1 MTKFVCPLPAP
12 DLDADT
18 APPPAD
24 AAWWRLPFT
33 ENADGFLYEVV
44 TDGAADRDDSTF
56 ISWEFFNDDDTVVEV
71 GPELTTQARIV
82 ERGSRGHVDF
92 LIVAPLS
99 PSPSWRRLTDPGD
112 HVHPE
117 DKTGE
122 WWFAGP
128 GRGWRERER
137 RRA

>member
-12 DLDADT
+12 EVDPFT
-18 APPPAD
+18 PVPAD
-24 AAWWRLPFT
+24 AAWWRLPFAA
-33 ENADGFLYEVV
+33 NADGFLYEVV
-44 TDGAADRDDSTF
+44 TDGDGDPDDSTF

-82 ERGSRGHVDF
+82 ERNHTGHVDL
-92 LIVAPLS
+92 LIVEPLS
-99 PSPSWRRLTDPGD
+99 PAPSWRRLTDPGD

-122 WWFAGP
+122 WWFGPAG
-128 GRGWRERER
+128 RRERER
-137 RRA
+137 RRS